1 MHAPPRLHGLEDI
14 EAALWQELAAAT
26 THRGHEW
33 RHAVLATVDG
43 DAADARTVVLRD
55 CDAASRELLIYTD
68 ERSPKVRQID
78 AHPLG
83 TLVLWSK
90 TLGWQ
95 LRLRVALS
103 LESSGLTVSSRWAQL
118 KMTPAAQDYLSPLPP
133 GSTIDAPAELALG
146 HPLPER
152 GTREFFAV
160 LTAQVQAVDW
170 LELHAEGQRRA
181 RFDARGARWL
191 AP

>member
-1 MHAPPRLHGLEDI
+1 MNTLLVQTLEGI
-14 EAALWQELAAAT
+14 ESALWHELAAAT
-26 THRGHEW
+26 KHRGHEW
-33 RHAVLATVDG
+33 RHGVLATVDG

-55 CDAASRELLIYTD
+55 SDAAGRELLIYTD

-103 LESSGLTVSSRWAQL
+103 LESSGLAVSSRWAQL

-133 GSTIDAPAELALG
+133 GSAIDTPEDLAPG
-146 HPLPER
+146 HPNPDR
-152 GTREFFAV
+152 GTRDFFAV

-170 LELHAEGQRRA
+170 LELRAEGQRRA